1 VGSWQNC
8 EGPFFSGSQYEEGS
22 MECKEEPLK
31 AATGGA
37 TITIQTLSK
46 SASARALHT
55 DRHQWT
61 HNICAA
67 GIIQ

>member
-1 VGSWQNC
+1 
-8 EGPFFSGSQYEEGS
+8 

-67 GIIQ
+67 GIIQSLIMISYRTVQPL

>member
-1 VGSWQNC
+1 
-8 EGPFFSGSQYEEGS
+8 

-61 HNICAA
+61 HNIYAA

>member
-1 VGSWQNC
+1 
-8 EGPFFSGSQYEEGS
+8 

-61 HNICAA
+61 YNICAA